1 MEWDKKLEE
10 GERTD
15 SILGA
20 LSGTA
25 KTLRS
30 ILTIFTNPARI
41 TGQEITG
48 QSARKLCETAVLE
61 AELRKAEAISIVR
74 HNAFY

>member
-1 MEWDKKLEE
+1 MEWNKKLEE
-10 GERTD
+10 SERTD
-15 SILGA
+15 SILDT

-30 ILTIFTNPARI
+30 ILTTFTNPTRT
-41 TGQEITG
+41 TGQDVTG
-48 QSARKLCETAVLE
+48 QSARKLSETAVLE

-74 HNAFY
+74 HNAFC